1 MGKPT
6 WSGQDFSKKPAK
18 VASVKKIAPGIK
30 DCGSPFHNGQ
40 ITDSVTQV
48 RRYADGSPGGV
59 KADEPGFFASVR
71 DFFTKERPASGS
83 VSDEVYASK
92 SYQDDKAA
100 GLKAS
105 EGEKVGFFERLRMGN
120 IDDPNSE
127 AYRRFGAGRGADE
140 RIKALPDD
148 GSNDRAESVR
158 LAQRPATAPSS
169 ASASAPAASA
179 PAKTDAE
186 IRSQFY
192 NADGS
197 PKDSKYKDT
206 EFGDMDGAISRATQA
221 RNTGIMT
228 REDGKQI
235 TSETGQEV
243 STSVAAP
250 ARDSSGS
257 SGSSASSARR
267 SASTNTA
274 PASAPARTST
284 SAPAARRGNSRSNL
298 DTDSIQTMANQLIDL
313 NKRIADPATP
323 AQAKAQFEAARAR
336 IQAAMRDRA
345 AAGK

>member
-18 VASVKKIAPGIK
+18 VASAKKIAPGIK
-30 DCGSPFHNGQ
+30 DCGSPFHNSQ

-48 RRYADGSPGGV
+48 RRYADGSEGGV

-100 GLKAS
+100 GIKAS
-105 EGEKVGFFERLRMGN
+105 EDEKISFWERLKAGN
-120 IDDPNSE
+120 IDDPSSE

-140 RIKALPDD
+140 RIKALPND
-148 GSNDRAESVR
+148 GSSDRVEAAR
-158 LAQRPATAPSS
+158 LAQRSAPSATSSTS
-169 ASASAPAASA
+169 AEAVSPARKAYEESVDADDQRMGRSMQENIQRANTGIMKDEKGREISSEDGSLVNVSSAPARASTASSA
-179 PAKTDAE
+179 PAK
-186 IRSQFY
+186 
-192 NADGS
+192 
-197 PKDSKYKDT
+197 
-206 EFGDMDGAISRATQA
+206 RAS
-221 RNTGIMT
+221 NP
-228 REDGKQI
+228 
-235 TSETGQEV
+235 
-243 STSVAAP
+243 AP
-250 ARDSSGS
+250 AR
-257 SGSSASSARR
+257 
-267 SASTNTA
+267 A
-274 PASAPARTST
+274 PASSST
-284 SAPAARRGNSRSNL
+284 SAPVARGGNSRSNL

-336 IQAAMRDRA
+336 LQAAMRDRA

>member
-71 DFFTKERPASGS
+71 DFFTKERPTSGS

-127 AYRRFGAGRGADE
+127 AYRRFGAGRAFEDRNEKSRRDE
-140 RIKALPDD
+140 YEALNLMRKRSLRKRPLRKRLPLPQKLMQRS
-148 GSNDRAESVR
+148 GRSFTTQMVR
-158 LAQRPATAPSS
+158 LKTLSTKTLSS
-169 ASASAPAASA
+169 A
-179 PAKTDAE
+179 TW
-186 IRSQFY
+186 
-192 NADGS
+192 
-197 PKDSKYKDT
+197 
-206 EFGDMDGAISRATQA
+206 MA
-221 RNTGIMT
+221 R
-228 REDGKQI
+228 
-235 TSETGQEV
+235 
-243 STSVAAP
+243 
-250 ARDSSGS
+250 
-257 SGSSASSARR
+257 
-267 SASTNTA
+267 
-274 PASAPARTST
+274 
-284 SAPAARRGNSRSNL
+284 
-298 DTDSIQTMANQLIDL
+298 
-313 NKRIADPATP
+313 
-323 AQAKAQFEAARAR
+323 
-336 IQAAMRDRA
+336 
-345 AAGK
+345 